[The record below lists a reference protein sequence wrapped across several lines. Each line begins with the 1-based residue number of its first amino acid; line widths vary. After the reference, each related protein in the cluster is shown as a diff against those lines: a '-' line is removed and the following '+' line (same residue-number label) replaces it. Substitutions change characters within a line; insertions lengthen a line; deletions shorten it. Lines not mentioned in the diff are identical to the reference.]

1 MKFTRD
7 WHTTSDRKIAM
18 TDPKSFREAFNILVG
33 RSGHLEETTEQIRMG
48 GEHPHDSEP
57 IHVL

>member
-1 MKFTRD
+1 
-7 WHTTSDRKIAM
+7 M
-18 TDPKSFREAFNILVG
+18 TDPKFFREAFNILVV